1 MDIGVVDGVFDGEG
15 GADSDLPASVEA
27 SNSRLSAGD
36 LPNTSDKGSREDSY
50 TPAFLAD
57 SSNNYEPELTRAEL
71 APENITSVTSASSG
85 ASVRDPNAPDAD
97 LGQQGTDEADDGTA
111 MPQVAAGSPEGGQQR
126 VQPSNLTGNPDSTD
140 LATDSSNSG
149 SAATAEP
156 SDGSALAGGR
166 AGSVLQPGEG
176 SGSGDSV
183 VTEVEAEASGSGAKE
198 FAPGLQPAA
207 RDGSRDLPTAV
218 GDADRGGTAAVY
230 TDANS
235 GADGEIDSQADTS
248 PGGNGP
254 AAALM
259 DSSSTGPARSESTF
273 STESRPAATDG
284 AGAAGSGTASRSS
297 LAQRLSCSG
306 GSREV
311 SQSSGGAPRR
321 GEASPRRSA
330 TGGSETSRRSSSMV
344 GRTSETLV
352 VEQPAGEVGEGGG
365 VEEDM
370 DGQQSWRPSATGSSS
385 SGRQGNVSYAW
396 RGSSG
401 VGDSGVAATSRQ
413 SRSDSPPP
421 RLTVASRSASYSSEP
436 SNFARR
442 ISGPYVGEGGVDD
455 GSGGR
460 IGLVTAMISALP
472 PPASLPPLV
481 THPDAASA
489 AGQSSGE
496 RFSAASYSS
505 PGDIRRQGSQG
516 GGTGGI
522 PNPLP
527 PLPPTSSNGGLTGTG
542 ERSKPRAVVSAPA
555 GDMRS
560 ASGGAAPNCAAGDP
574 AALGGAGGRPLPMHL
589 MPTHVQPKR
598 PLDECTVQA
607 ASQHVRTV
615 WSTSNIC
622 GIRSLPNALSPD
634 FRDRLY
640 EELVQATHRDKTFLA
655 PSHQA
660 QLSYGVE
667 GGPLGMPLSV
677 GQKQVARI
685 NPLAGMFTQ
694 FEYLPSEYDRVKLSG
709 KYERLRHKLAQTCP
723 QEFVVRATP
732 TSLHGAP
739 AFSEFTYTTDPVDS
753 YPASMHADTD
763 LGRSKVVA
771 GPFYPSGRVSTAK
784 VLKGRL
790 DECMMR
796 LCKQLGDDWPN
807 SFLQVFEDRNGSV
820 VASFQMSTAVEE
832 GDLSSY
838 MNTLCKR
845 NHVVATY
852 QLTKDATRW
861 GLVDEGTGAVFYV
874 MWPPWVRHRYLGP
887 HTAPAPNEE
896 PNGRPGTRG
905 SNSSDEDVE
914 GETGGSEDVPMGM
927 PVDIGDG
934 SGQSGALGSGSHPLD
949 SHTTPGTQR
958 RTGVY

>member
-1 MDIGVVDGVFDGEG
+1 MDIGDVDGVFDGEG
-15 GADSDLPASVEA
+15 GADSGLPTSVEA

-36 LPNTSDKGSREDSY
+36 LPNTSDKGSREDSF
-50 TPAFLAD
+50 TPALLAD
-57 SSNNYEPELTRAEL
+57 SSNNYDPELTRAEL
-71 APENITSVTSASSG
+71 TPDNITSATSASSG
-85 ASVRDPNAPDAD
+85 ASVRDPNATDPD
-97 LGQQGTDEADDGTA
+97 LGQQGADEPDDGTA
-111 MPQVAAGSPEGGQQR
+111 MPQVAEGSPEGAQQR
-126 VQPSNLTGNPDSTD
+126 VQPSNVTGNPDS
-140 LATDSSNSG
+140 SNAE

-156 SDGSALAGGR
+156 SDGSTLAG
-166 AGSVLQPGEG
+166 AGQGFVLQPGEG
-176 SGSGDSV
+176 SGRGDSV
-183 VTEVEAEASGSGAKE
+183 VTEVEAEASGSGAR
-198 FAPGLQPAA
+198 GLQPAA
-207 RDGSRDLPTAV
+207 RDGPRDLPAAV
-218 GDADRGGTAAVY
+218 GGDPDGDADRGGAAAD
-230 TDANS
+230 TDSNS
-235 GADGEIDSQADTS
+235 GADGRIDGQADTS

-254 AAALM
+254 ASGLT

-297 LAQRLSCSG
+297 LAQRVSGSG
-306 GSREV
+306 GSREG

-321 GEASPRRSA
+321 GEASPRRSP
-330 TGGSETSRRSSSMV
+330 TGGSNASRRSSSMV
-344 GRTSETLV
+344 GRTSETIV
-352 VEQPAGEVGEGGG
+352 AEQPAGGVGEGGG

-401 VGDSGVAATSRQ
+401 GGDSGAAATSRQ
-413 SRSDSPPP
+413 SSSDSPPP
-421 RLTVASRSASYSSEP
+421 RLTVASRSASYSSDP
-436 SNFARR
+436 SNVARR
-442 ISGPYVGEGGVDD
+442 ISGHYVGQGGVDD
-455 GSGGR
+455 GSGGSV
-460 IGLVTAMISALP
+460 GLAVAMIP
-472 PPASLPPLV
+472 PPASLPPLGAQ
-481 THPDAASA
+481 PDAAS
-489 AGQSSGE
+489 GGGHSSGE
-496 RFSAASYSS
+496 RFASASYSS

-516 GGTGGI
+516 GGTGGG

-527 PLPPTSSNGGLTGTG
+527 PLPPASSNGGLMGTG
-542 ERSKPRAVVSAPA
+542 ERSKPRVVVSAPA

-560 ASGGAAPNCAAGDP
+560 ASGGGATNYAAGDLV
-574 AALGGAGGRPLPMHL
+574 ALGGGGGRPLPMHL
-589 MPTHVQPKR
+589 MPTHVQPKG

-763 LGRSKVVA
+763 LARSKVVA

-820 VASFQMSTAVEE
+820 VVSFQMSTAVQE

-852 QLTKDATRW
+852 QLIKDATRW

-887 HTAPAPNEE
+887 HTAPPPNEE

-905 SNSSDEDVE
+905 SNSSDEEVE
-914 GETGGSEDVPMGM
+914 GDSGGSEDVPMGV

-934 SGQSGALGSGSHPLD
+934 SGQSGALSSGSHPLD

-958 RTGVY
+958 RAGVY